1 MCFLFTIQKFIGIKV
16 HNERIPSGVFS
27 ALQNANIT
35 DSVVNSYNDVNLRW
49 IGKDKWKY
57 SLDFNSKLFR
67 NYVKQLLL
75 TIFFLEFP
83 LKF

>member
-1 MCFLFTIQKFIGIKV
+1 MCFLITIQKFLGIKV

-57 SLDFNSKLFR
+57 SLDFNSMLCR
-67 NYVKQLLL
+67 NYVKQLVLL
-75 TIFFLEFP
+75 TIFF
-83 LKF
+83 